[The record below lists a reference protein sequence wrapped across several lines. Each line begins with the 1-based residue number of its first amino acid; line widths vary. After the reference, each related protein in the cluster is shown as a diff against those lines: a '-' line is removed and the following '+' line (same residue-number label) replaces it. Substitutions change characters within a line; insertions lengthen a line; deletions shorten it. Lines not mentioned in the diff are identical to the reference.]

1 MTTLYLETSAVLDW
15 LLEAPNRVNIIS
27 LYEDSENIVSSNLTL
42 VESKRALI
50 RLEKEGGVK
59 PSQRMR
65 LVGILESAAA
75 SWTLMDISS
84 AVRTRAVETFPV
96 EPVRSLDAIHLATA
110 LEFLKVYPDLRV
122 LSFDKRIVDNLEPLG
137 LEVCKLEP

>member
-1 MTTLYLETSAVLDW
+1 MTTLYFETSAVLDW
-15 LLEAPNRVNIIS
+15 LLEERYKERIIS

-42 VESKRALI
+42 LESKRALI

-59 PSQRMR
+59 SSQRMK
-65 LVGILESAAA
+65 LVGLLESAAA

-84 AVRTRAVETFPV
+84 AVRTRAGEPFPV

-110 LEFLKVYPDLRV
+110 LEFLKVYSDLSV

-137 LEVCKLEP
+137 LEACRLE

>member
-84 AVRTRAVETFPV
+84 AVRTRAGETFPV